1 MRAALVLLLAGVL
14 ASSSESA
21 GGPRVRIID
30 RSPLALR
37 GSGFGPHERVRL
49 SVAVGP
55 RSEFRFV
62 RALGTGTFL
71 LRFPGIVYDRCH
83 GTLKVTAVGLRG
95 HRTGFILQP
104 LPCPAATDS
113 AATGTLRR

>member
-1 MRAALVLLLAGVL
+1 MRAAIVLLLAGVL
-14 ASSSESA
+14 AGSAQSA
-21 GGPRVRIID
+21 GGPRVRILD

-37 GSGFGPHERVRL
+37 GSGFGAHETVRL

-62 RALGTGTFL
+62 RALGTGIFVS
-71 LRFPGIVYDRCH
+71 RFPGLVYDRCH
-83 GTLKVTAVGLRG
+83 GTLKVTAIGLRG

-104 LPCPAATDS
+104 LPCPAAADS
-113 AATGTLRR
+113 AATGVLRK